1 MLRGRLS
8 LTAVSVCYKGQRSV
22 LQTSAGVAT
31 KVYRRCYKG
40 KLDAWTPTSG
50 QRSWWCYGRRRRRQ
64 PCCQQ
69 GGAAARCAL
78 AVSCMLLPGSSV
90 RAVVLRRRGLPV
102 RQARV
107 ADAAG
112 EGCWC
117 GRRKRWEPEE
127 NDAASSPPGRFFFFL
142 LLLLGALTQ
151 MNGL

>member
-1 MLRGRLS
+1 MLRGRLP
-8 LTAVSVCYKGQRSV
+8 LTAVSFCYKGQQSV
-22 LQTSAGVAT
+22 LQTLAGVAT
-31 KVYRRCYKG
+31 KVYRRCYNG

-78 AVSCMLLPGSSV
+78 AVSCMLLPGSPV
-90 RAVVLRRRGLPV
+90 RAVVLRRLPMW
-102 RQARV
+102 QARV